1 MPRPI
6 AKEQVH
12 IIFAWKCMS
21 SVNTMPKENIRLCDV
36 TEDTP
41 TSLSFTARVTSS
53 LLKRS
58 KIVHGTR
65 FIVSARTSPLSQLRP
80 ATRALQ
86 KNRQNMKKNELVIQR
101 RTFRLHWRASW
112 TYTAVR
118 FRVTVTCK
126 PNSISQ
132 KAGDLSV
139 KICEV
144 R

>member
-1 MPRPI
+1 
-6 AKEQVH
+6 
-12 IIFAWKCMS
+12 MS

-101 RTFRLHWRASW
+101 RTFRLHWRAS
-112 TYTAVR
+112 
-118 FRVTVTCK
+118 
-126 PNSISQ
+126 
-132 KAGDLSV
+132 
-139 KICEV
+139 
-144 R
+144 